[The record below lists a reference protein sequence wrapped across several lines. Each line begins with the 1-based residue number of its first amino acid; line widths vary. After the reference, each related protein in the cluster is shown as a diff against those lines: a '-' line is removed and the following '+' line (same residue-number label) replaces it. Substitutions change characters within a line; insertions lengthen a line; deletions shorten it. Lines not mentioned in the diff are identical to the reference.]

1 MASHTSDPQDACPG
15 PFAGSVAAITGGGS
29 GIGLALARLIVS
41 GGGSVLIAGRTAQ
54 KLQAAART
62 LAALAPDPVASG
74 TSGRVAVLGLDVS
87 APTAGKALLDSTI
100 DHFGRVDVVVA
111 NAGVYLPGDVREL
124 DPVTAD
130 ALIRANVSGVIS
142 TVSAAAAHFAAMG
155 TGDILVTSSVS
166 GHQAIFWEP
175 VYSASKHA
183 VQAFV
188 HAVRRQL
195 VGSGVRIGAVAP
207 GVVLNDLWNATD
219 ERQREADVAAGQGMY
234 SEDVAEAM
242 VFMLTRPRHLE
253 IRDLVM
259 LPVNQEI

>member
-1 MASHTSDPQDACPG
+1 MSNNASAEFSG
-15 PFAGSVAAITGGGS
+15 EVAAITGGGS
-29 GIGLALARLIVS
+29 GIGLALARSIAR
-41 GGGSVLIAGRTAQ
+41 GGCSVLLAGRSID
-54 KLQAAART
+54 KLRAAAAT
-62 LAALAPDPVASG
+62 ISGPVDV
-74 TSGRVAVLGLDVS
+74 VALDVS
-87 APTAGKALLDSTI
+87 DPGSGKTLVDTAI
-100 DHFGRVDVVVA
+100 ERFGRLDIAVA

-124 DPVTAD
+124 DPVAAD
-130 ALIRANVSGVIS
+130 ALVRSNVSGVIS
-142 TVSAAAAHFAAMG
+142 TVTAAAAHFAVQG

-166 GHQAIFWEP
+166 GHQAIHWEP

-188 HAVRRQL
+188 HGVRRQL

-219 ERQREADVAAGQGMY
+219 EHQREADVAAGQGMY

-242 VFMLTRPRHLE
+242 VFMLTRPRHVQ
-253 IRDLVM
+253 IRDLVI